1 MKIFVLTHAFPPQ
14 KGGFSS
20 YTYEITRNWLLAGA
34 EVKIFST
41 VPPDGAA
48 EVDAEMK
55 PHVTYLET
63 HSHTVPENFRVFLR
77 FMKIA
82 IREKAEVVFFPVWLP
97 YSIFMVLFAWLPFRK
112 LRYIVGCHG
121 ADVLGM
127 YPKSSHPTSPLI
139 KLLGRM
145 TLRRAAALLVVSN
158 YTAEKVRQLG
168 VNPQKIKVFPNGV
181 DYRKFRRVEVDRQAL
196 LRRYQLP
203 ESEATVLLTV
213 SQFNRRKGID
223 TAIQV
228 VQRLTELGEK
238 LIYLIIGSGEMEAEL
253 SALIEKYD
261 LKERVFILTQI
272 DDETLIRFYNIS
284 DIFLLLSRQVGD
296 VNVEGFGIVFL
307 EANACGLPVIA
318 GNSGGIPDA
327 VEDGKSGF
335 LVDPQDQ
342 PLIGEKIRYLIR
354 HPREAAEMGAYG
366 RKRVEA
372 VYNWKRITGEMLAAL
387 EEMLAKLPQRHSAHR
402 D

>member
-20 YTYEITRNWLLAGA
+20 YAYEIARHWIRAGI
-34 EVKIFST
+34 EVNVFST
-41 VPPDGAA
+41 VPPDDDDGF
-48 EVDAEMK
+48 DAEMR

-63 HSHTVPENFRVFLR
+63 RSYTVPENFRVFVR

-82 IREKAEVVFFPVWLP
+82 IREKADVVFFPVWLP
-97 YSIFMVLFAWLPFRK
+97 YSIFMALLSWLPFRNI
-112 LRYIVGCHG
+112 RYVIGCHG

-127 YPKSSHPTSPLI
+127 YPKSSHPVSPLV

-145 TLRRAAALLVVSN
+145 TLRRAAALFVVSN
-158 YTAEKVRQLG
+158 YTAEKVRRLG
-168 VNPQKIKVFPNGV
+168 VDSQKIKVFPNGV
-181 DYRKFRRVEVDRQAL
+181 DYRKFRQVAVDRQAL
-196 LRRYQLP
+196 LRRYQIP
-203 ESEATVLLTV
+203 DSETTVLLTV

-228 VQRLTELGEK
+228 VHRLTEMGEQI
-238 LIYLIIGSGEMEAEL
+238 IYLIIGSGEMEAEL
-253 SALIEKYD
+253 IALIEKYD
-261 LKERVFILTQI
+261 LKERVFILKHI

-296 VNVEGFGIVFL
+296 INVEGFGIVFL

-335 LVDPQDQ
+335 LVDPQDPQ
-342 PLIGEKIRYLIR
+342 LIGEKVRYLIH
-354 HPREAAEMGAYG
+354 HPREAKAMGAYG
-366 RKRVEA
+366 RERVETI
-372 VYNWKRITGEMLAAL
+372 YNWKRITGEMLAAL
-387 EEMLAKLPQRHSAHR
+387 EETLTNRGR
-402 D
+402 